1 MTFNLNPRQ
10 QTIAGWTLL
19 AVLLAAFALLVA
31 FTDAGRRFGPMGAH
45 HILTGYD
52 HLAFLL
58 MLLIGAHA
66 LKELVL
72 VATTFTVAHTITLSA
87 AALGFIDAP
96 ANWIEPLIVVT
107 ILYVAL
113 ENLLT
118 ARPHARLLLTFGFGL
133 IHGLGFAGALAE
145 GPLPP
150 NEELIALASFNL
162 GVEVGQ
168 LAFLGV
174 LYPLWRTARA
184 NRAEPYVRRIAAVAV
199 LLMSLYWLWE
209 RLQ

>member
-1 MTFNLNPRQ
+1 MTFNLNPRR
-10 QTIAGWTLL
+10 QTIASWTLL
-19 AVLLAAFALLVA
+19 AVLLGAFTLLVT
-31 FTDAGRRFGPMGAH
+31 FTDAGRRFGPMGMH

-58 MLLIGAHA
+58 MLLIGTHA
-66 LKELVL
+66 LKALVL

-113 ENLLT
+113 ENLVT
-118 ARPHARLLLTFGFGL
+118 ARPRARLALTFGFGL

-168 LAFLGV
+168 LAFLGL
-174 LYPLWRTARA
+174 LYPLWRAARTS
-184 NRAEPYVRRIAAVAV
+184 RAEPYVRRSAAVGV

>member
-1 MTFNLNPRQ
+1 MTFQLNSRQ
-10 QTIAGWTLL
+10 QALTGW
-19 AVLLAAFALLVA
+19 VLLALLLGAFGVLVA
-31 FTDAGRRFGPMGAH
+31 LTEAGRRFGPMGIH

-58 MLLIGAHA
+58 MLLIGTHA
-66 LKELVL
+66 LRALVL
-72 VATTFTVAHTITLSA
+72 VATTFTLAHTITLSA
-87 AALGFIDAP
+87 AALGFIEAP
-96 ANWIEPLIVVT
+96 TNWIEPLIVVT

-113 ENLLT
+113 ENLFT
-118 ARPHARLLLTFGFGL
+118 ARPRARLALTFGFGL

-150 NEELIALASFNL
+150 DEELIALASFNL

-168 LAFLGV
+168 LAFLGL
-174 LYPLWRTARA
+174 LYPLWRAARTS
-184 NRAEPYVRRIAAVAV
+184 RAEPYVRRTAAAAVLA
-199 LLMSLYWLWE
+199 LSLYWLWE